1 MLRRIRSI
9 PGSKGCTGVQKAEE
23 NGASI
28 EIHMKLLGS
37 L

>member
-23 NGASI
+23 NKEHITGA
-28 EIHMKLLGS
+28 LRFT
-37 L
+37 